1 MLKKTLIAAAAAGTI
16 AIASPALAWGSWG
29 GSSGSWGWSSSGGHT
44 SHYCGC
50 GDRTGSSMCNT
61 TTSSSGNTTSTTT
74 TSTTSGGN
82 EVPEPGMLGIA
93 GAGLVALGVIRRRKA
108 KKAN

>member
-1 MLKKTLIAAAAAGTI
+1 MMKKTLIAAAAIGSI

-50 GDRTGSSMCNT
+50 GDTTGDGMCGT
-61 TTSSSGNTTSTTT
+61 SSGNTS
-74 TSTTSGGN
+74 SGNTSGGN

-93 GAGLVALGVIRRRKA
+93 GAA
-108 KKAN
+108 

>member
-1 MLKKTLIAAAAAGTI
+1 MMKKTLIAAAAIGSI

-50 GDRTGSSMCNT
+50 GDTTGSNMC
-61 TTSSSGNTTSTTT
+61 GTSTGGTPPSTT
-74 TSTTSGGN
+74 TSTGGN

-93 GAGLVALGVIRRRKA
+93 GAGLIGLGLIRRRKA
-108 KKAN
+108 MKKS